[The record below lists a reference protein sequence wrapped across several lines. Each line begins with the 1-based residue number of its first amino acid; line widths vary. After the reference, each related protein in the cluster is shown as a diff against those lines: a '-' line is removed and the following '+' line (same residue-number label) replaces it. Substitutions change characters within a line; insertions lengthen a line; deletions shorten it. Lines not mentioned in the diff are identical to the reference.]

1 MNKFSM
7 SLPSSVAA
15 ATSIDRDLEH
25 HPLDR
30 RAAPDRR
37 SVSASVP
44 GTGAVAASM
53 QAHGPDLPMPDMR
66 LMVTLLNDAMCQVS
80 LLRNEVDDLRR
91 KLDDKTEDDVSLP
104 VERSIGTIHVSV
116 RTGSPNAEDGLAKPA
131 PRRTDSSD
139 GDTAFDW
146 DAWQRDTKERIRRA
160 MTYQTLSAGT
170 LTAGAE

>member
-15 ATSIDRDLEH
+15 AASSDRDLEH

-30 RAAPDRR
+30 RAV
-37 SVSASVP
+37 SVGVP
-44 GTGAVAASM
+44 GQVAAVAASM
-53 QAHGPDLPMPDMR
+53 QAHGPDLPVPDMR
-66 LMVTLLNDAMCQVS
+66 VLVTLLNDAMCQVS